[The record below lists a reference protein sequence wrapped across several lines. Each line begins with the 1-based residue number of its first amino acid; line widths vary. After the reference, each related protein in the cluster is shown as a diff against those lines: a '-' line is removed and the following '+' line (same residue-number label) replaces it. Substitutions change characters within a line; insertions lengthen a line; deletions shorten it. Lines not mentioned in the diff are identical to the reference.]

1 MSDPDSQR
9 NVPKRQIARLIG
21 TSEFP
26 IWVLSESDQLVF
38 GNDAFIALLDSLDS
52 AHPITTH
59 PINPEKNKSPSNDL
73 PATSLF
79 DQMLGMECKLD
90 SVCQSTLQTILARW
104 LAVPANTPRNQSRIV
119 LDRLPEV
126 FKTIASESMIEASNI
141 RTLVPLGTGAE
152 ACFMCILKPD
162 CGEVTKQF
170 DPTFR
175 TRIELPALS
184 ILSSEP
190 NLDTWWY
197 LHGNTPKTA
206 TLRAQFQLAAS
217 GNHPIHLVAPTGAPT
232 TELADWILHQRFLK
246 LQSSATSSATLSAT
260 PSATPSSASP
270 STLTSKRRETPIIIE
285 CQWLDKDLLTSVFE
299 WIDDL
304 RRQDRQ
310 PEVIIHRV
318 DTLAPELR
326 EPLATI
332 AKKQQWK
339 AIITSTSLAKSS
351 NTQQNP
357 IPTNSPSNIWNNWV
371 AQFEVQTIELIP
383 LSKRT
388 EEIESLLLAWMRQHP
403 EFQWDQSY
411 LDALLAYAWPSDAN
425 EFEQA
430 LSESITHCRQEYD
443 SQQQNSSD
451 SAQKNSLVLQERHLP
466 ISLRTFPSHI
476 ERPTIDEPIDLDQA
490 LEAFEREW
498 IEHALA
504 QYPRN
509 NSAAAKALGISRAR
523 LLRRMQQWGLS
534 SPQSPASNDD
544 PVIFEELS

>member
-26 IWVLSESDQLVF
+26 IWVLSESDQLVY

-52 AHPITTH
+52 THQITTH
-59 PINPEKNKSPSNDL
+59 QTTSKESKSPSGDL

-79 DQMLGMECKLD
+79 DQMLGTECKLD
-90 SVCQSTLQTILARW
+90 SVCESSLHTILARW
-104 LAVPANTPRNQSRIV
+104 LAVPANTPRNQSRTV
-119 LDRLPEV
+119 LDRLPDA
-126 FKTIASESMIEASNI
+126 FTTIAPTSMNESSNI

-162 CGEVTKQF
+162 SGEVTKRF

-175 TRIELPALS
+175 TRIELPAFS

-217 GNHPIHLVAPTGAPT
+217 GIHPIHLVAPAGAPA
-232 TELADWILHQRFLK
+232 TELANWILHQRFLK
-246 LQSSATSSATLSAT
+246 HQSSSNSS
-260 PSATPSSASP
+260 
-270 STLTSKRRETPIIIE
+270 SKRRETPIIIE

-310 PEVIIHRV
+310 PEVIIHRIE
-318 DTLAPELR
+318 TLALELR

-332 AKKQQWK
+332 AKKQQWNS
-339 AIITSTSLAKSS
+339 IITSTAPPKSS
-351 NTQQNP
+351 NTHQPNP
-357 IPTNSPSNIWNNWV
+357 LSTNSLNNIWNTWV
-371 AQFEVQTIELIP
+371 AQFEVQKIELTP

-411 LDALLAYAWPSDAN
+411 LDALLAYAWPSDAS

-430 LSESITHCRQEYD
+430 LSESVINCRQDQD
-443 SQQQNSSD
+443 SQPRNSTD
-451 SAQKNSLVLQERHLP
+451 STQSNSLVLQEKHLP

-534 SPQSPASNDD
+534 SPQSPTSNDD
-544 PVIFEELS
+544 QVIFEELP

>member
-52 AHPITTH
+52 
-59 PINPEKNKSPSNDL
+59 INPKPENHIAAKKNNSSSDDL
-73 PATSLF
+73 SDSSLF

-90 SVCQSTLQTILARW
+90 SVYESTLQTTLARW
-104 LAVPANTPRNQSRIV
+104 LAVPANTPRDQSRIV
-119 LDRLPEV
+119 WDGLPE
-126 FKTIASESMIEASNI
+126 TLMTMAPASQTEPSKI
-141 RTLVPLGTGAE
+141 RTLVPLGVGAE

-162 CGEVTKQF
+162 SGEVTKLL

-175 TRIELPALS
+175 TRVELPALS
-184 ILSSEP
+184 ILASEP
-190 NLDTWWY
+190 NLDSWWY
-197 LHGNTPKTA
+197 LHGNSPKTA

-217 GNHPIHLVAPTGAPT
+217 GNHPVHLIAPVGAPT

-246 LQSSATSSATLSAT
+246 QQHLTASS
-260 PSATPSSASP
+260 P
-270 STLTSKRRETPIIIE
+270 KRRETPIIIE

-310 PEVIIHRV
+310 PEVIIHRI

-326 EPLATI
+326 EPLANI
-332 AKKQQWK
+332 AKKQHWK
-339 AIITSTSLAKSS
+339 AIITSTSLPKSS
-351 NTQQNP
+351 NTEQPNLQP
-357 IPTNSPSNIWNNWV
+357 ANIQSDTWNNWV
-371 AQFEVQTIELIP
+371 AQFNVQTIELTP

-388 EEIESLLLAWMRQHP
+388 EEIESLLLAWMRKHP
-403 EFQWDQSY
+403 GYQWDQSY
-411 LDALLAYAWPSDAN
+411 LDALLAYAWPSDAG

-430 LSESITHCRQEYD
+430 LSESINNCRQELD
-443 SQQQNSSD
+443 SRQQDNTD
-451 SAQKNSLVLQERHLP
+451 PAQPNSLVLQEKHLP

-476 ERPTIDEPIDLDQA
+476 ERPTIEEPIDLDQA

-498 IEHALA
+498 IEQALA
-504 QYPRN
+504 QHPRN
-509 NSAAAKALGISRAR
+509 NSAAAKSLGISRAR

-534 SPQSPASNDD
+534 SPQSTTSNDD
-544 PVIFEELS
+544 QVIFEELQ